1 MTAMQTNSYRDIP
14 LLKPYLG
21 TEETA
26 AVEEV
31 LRRTWICGDGPKG
44 RELEEEI
51 ARYLDVRYALLTTNC
66 TSAMHLALMSLGI
79 DDGEAVI
86 PDYTFTSTGLAPLLA
101 GCQPVLCDVD
111 YATANM
117 DAFALRERIT
127 EKTRVIIPVHYAGL
141 PCDMN
146 EILELAEEFD
156 LYVVEDAAQALGATY
171 RGRKA
176 GTLGDVGCFSFHSV
190 KNVTCGEGGI
200 LVTDDEDV
208 YKKARVMRDKGTDK
222 YSFDLKKS
230 EGFYEYVSL
239 GHNYMLSDILAA
251 IALVQ
256 FKKMETIN
264 GLRKEH
270 AEYLLSGLS
279 GRDGLI
285 LQREYEGRQSNWNL
299 FTVRTPEGK
308 AQPFIDEMRT
318 YGVVT
323 NRHYIPLHLNRFYE
337 RFGYSLGDF
346 PASEKLSDSLV
357 RLPLYPDLTTDDLD
371 HIIYSVHKTMKS
383 IYEKGDS

>member
-1 MTAMQTNSYRDIP
+1 MTAMQKNRYRDIP

-21 TEETA
+21 PEEMA

-31 LRRTWICGDGPKG
+31 LRSTWLCGDGPKG
-44 RELEEEI
+44 RELEE
-51 ARYLDVRYALLTTNC
+51 AVAHYLGVRFALLTTNC

-86 PDYTFTSTGLAPLLA
+86 PNYTFTSTGLAPVLA
-101 GCQPVLCDVD
+101 GCKPVLCEVD
-111 YATANM
+111 YATANI
-117 DAFALRERIT
+117 DVFSLRERIS
-127 EKTRVIIPVHYAGL
+127 EKTRVILPVHYAGL
-141 PCDMN
+141 PCDMD
-146 EILELAEEFD
+146 EILALAEEFN
-156 LYVVEDAAQALGATY
+156 LSVVEDAAQALGATY
-171 RGRKA
+171 RGRHA
-176 GTLGDVGCFSFHSV
+176 GTFGDVGCFSFHSV

-200 LVTDDEDV
+200 MVTDDEEV
-208 YKKARVMRDKGTDK
+208 YKRARVMRDKGTDK

-256 FKKMETIN
+256 FKKLETIN
-264 GLRKEH
+264 GLRKKH
-270 AEYLLSGLS
+270 AEYLLRGLA
-279 GRDGLI
+279 GTEGLI
-285 LQREYEGRQSNWNL
+285 LPRVYEDRQSNWNL
-299 FTVRTPEGK
+299 FTVKTSEGK

-323 NRHYIPLHLNRFYE
+323 NRHYIPLHMNRFYE
-337 RFGYSLGDF
+337 SFGYRGGAF

-357 RLPLYPDLTTDDLD
+357 RLPLYPGLVTDDLD
-371 HIIYSVHKTMKS
+371 HIIYSARQTMKS
-383 IYEKGDS
+383 MST